1 MFFSKVIVLLA
12 QDRNKLCCFSQWVH
26 QNSQTVP
33 VPSFWW
39 NICGTYITSGRLLS
53 SSFRHFTTGPWLLNS
68 ETSFLGNI
76 HGASVKQKGSLGI
89 QKFKN
94 LKCLC
99 EVHICETFHIGFFF
113 SWFLVNKCLKSW
125 KTCSPR
131 IQFLLC
137 TFRFCLNENAV
148 LAILV
153 ICCFLLEDMF
163 EHHLTCH

>member
-1 MFFSKVIVLLA
+1 
-12 QDRNKLCCFSQWVH
+12 
-26 QNSQTVP
+26 VP

-113 SWFLVNKCLKSW
+113 F
-125 KTCSPR
+125 PD
-131 IQFLLC
+131 FLLINA
-137 TFRFCLNENAV
+137 LNPEKHVVPEFSFYYA
-148 LAILV
+148 
-153 ICCFLLEDMF
+153 
-163 EHHLTCH
+163 HLGFV